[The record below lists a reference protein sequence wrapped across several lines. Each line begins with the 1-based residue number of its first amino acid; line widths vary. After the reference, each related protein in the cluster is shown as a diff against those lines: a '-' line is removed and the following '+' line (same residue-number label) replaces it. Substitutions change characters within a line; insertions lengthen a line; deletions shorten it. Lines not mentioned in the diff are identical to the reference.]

1 MNVVTPLKKL
11 TPADFATDQE
21 VRWCPGCGDYAILKA
36 MQRTLV
42 DIGATKE
49 NTVFI
54 SGIGCA
60 ARFPYYMATYG
71 FHTIHG
77 RAPSVGT
84 GIKLANPDLDVWVI
98 TGDGEMLMNVGV
110 LATVATLA
118 PQNLSIVC
126 IDNGCHGE
134 TGGQPGHTAMN
145 TDLALMAKGAGL
157 ASTMTANTADDLAEG
172 AKFLIEAAAPR
183 LLVLRVTA
191 GPPTAFVRN
200 LDPAECRLRFRQA
213 TLGGG

>member
-1 MNVVTPLKKL
+1 MAGT
-11 TPADFATDQE
+11 
-21 VRWCPGCGDYAILKA
+21 
-36 MQRTLV
+36 M
-42 DIGATKE
+42 GAA
-49 NTVFI
+49 VPM
-54 SGIGCA
+54 GL
-60 ARFPYYMATYG
+60 
-71 FHTIHG
+71 G
-77 RAPSVGT
+77 RALSAPEARV
-84 GIKLANPDLDVWVI
+84 AVI

-172 AKFLIEAAAPR
+172 VKFLIEAAAPR
-183 LLVLRVTA
+183 LLVVRVTS

-213 TLGGG
+213 TLGSG

>member
-1 MNVVTPLKKL
+1 M
-11 TPADFATDQE
+11 D
-21 VRWCPGCGDYAILKA
+21 
-36 MQRTLV
+36 
-42 DIGATKE
+42 
-49 NTVFI
+49 
-54 SGIGCA
+54 A
-60 ARFPYYMATYG
+60 ARAENYPLRRRHVAQALLQDRRSLLVVAGLGSCAWDITAAGDDPLNFPLWGAMG
-71 FHTIHG
+71 G
-77 RAPSVGT
+77 APAIGL
-84 GIKLANPDLDVWVI
+84 GLALAQPESRGLVI

-118 PQNLSIVC
+118 PQNLSIIC

-183 LLVLRVTA
+183 LLVVRVTA

-200 LDPAECRLRFRQA
+200 LDPAECRLKFRQA
-213 TLGGG
+213 TLGSG